1 MARGKTS
8 KGKVYKGD
16 ISCINCPCGWE
27 VTFKMSDY
35 ARLQRLYK
43 RAQANHIKICP
54 QVVKFNDNMEA
65 PACSSTPNGIH
76 GIMNE
81 MKGENIKVIVEE
93 AIRKTANQ

>member
-1 MARGKTS
+1 
-8 KGKVYKGD
+8 
-16 ISCINCPCGWE
+16 
-27 VTFKMSDY
+27 
-35 ARLQRLYK
+35 
-43 RAQANHIKICP
+43 
-54 QVVKFNDNMEA
+54 MEA